1 LLIREEWCD
10 EEIHK
15 KNNLPEGDVGQTKDG
30 SVSYRVFL
38 FTGVA
43 DESNDIPW
51 NYSEQCLMSCLIG
64 HNFLI

>member
-43 DESNDIPW
+43 EEVMISLGITVN
-51 NYSEQCLMSCLIG
+51 SV
-64 HNFLI
+64 